1 MGRAHLTTLTLC
13 SLQQW
18 AQELGLYM
26 IYVKKGNEMY
36 LTQMKVGDVVS
47 VDSINIQGALK
58 HRLNSLGLARN
69 SEVCIKNYG
78 WFKSTVQIM
87 IDRTLI
93 ALRKDE
99 AELIE
104 VHKI

>member
-1 MGRAHLTTLTLC
+1 MCLL
-13 SLQQW
+13 
-18 AQELGLYM
+18 
-26 IYVKKGNEMY
+26 
-36 LTQMKVGDVVS
+36 QMKVGDIAT
-47 VDSINIQGALK
+47 VDAINIEGALK
-58 HRLNSLGLARN
+58 HRLNALGLARN
-69 SEVCIKNYG
+69 SEVCIKQFG

-87 IDRTLI
+87 INRTLI